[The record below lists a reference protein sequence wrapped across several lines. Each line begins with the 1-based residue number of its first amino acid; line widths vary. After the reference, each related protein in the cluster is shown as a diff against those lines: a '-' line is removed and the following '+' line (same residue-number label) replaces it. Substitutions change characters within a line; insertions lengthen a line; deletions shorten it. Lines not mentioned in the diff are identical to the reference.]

1 MLAEALITATS
12 QSLQRCAEL
21 CQCTSFAEKPVEGG
35 PAEVLFQNPPVRR
48 ILSSPHPGV
57 CRQCCLSQAIHPG
70 RRYNRNSINQTVASQ
85 QQGKHTRRLVH
96 AHHPH
101 LSGHGDCSCLS
112 SGATPRARVL
122 LANEVFT
129 VNIPG
134 TERGRHTYAH
144 LRHDLS
150 PRLAPFQKPREL
162 RRWAPSWQFPRFR
175 TGHSRHHI
183 AAARRLALH
192 MRVCLFARSPCH
204 VVSAKAKEP
213 SISMSGNQM
222 WALAGTS
229 TPAAPV
235 KALPDGPIGAAAIGT
250 HCP

>member
-21 CQCTSFAEKPVEGG
+21 CQCTSFAEKCVEGG
-35 PAEVLFQNPPVRR
+35 PALVLFQNPPVRR

-96 AHHPH
+96 AHHPR

-162 RRWAPSWQFPRFR
+162 RRWGPVLAISPLPHRPQPAPYCRRASPGPAHASMPLREKPLSCRIRQGKGAVDLHVWQPGVGF
-175 TGHSRHHI
+175 GGDVD
-183 AAARRLALH
+183 AR
-192 MRVCLFARSPCH
+192 
-204 VVSAKAKEP
+204 
-213 SISMSGNQM
+213 
-222 WALAGTS
+222 
-229 TPAAPV
+229 PV